1 MENTIKLK
9 YIWGILLLALHFV
22 FVKGQPICVARQY
35 TVRDGLIQSNPAQ
48 ILQSHNGFIWV
59 STWNGVSRFD
69 GRDFETF
76 QFDSLL
82 NQHMQRLENTADG
95 NLWMIAYDRHS
106 LYLYDIRENKLINVL
121 KQYEQHF
128 NTPLQIENLY
138 PLSKGITWV
147 TLNNGGCFRISDKE
161 CTVSS
166 GIQYITAIDDVELGK
181 VSRVFEDK
189 QGEEW
194 VFSDKGVSIFGKR
207 TISSY
212 PFSMFETM
220 DNLVFLASQNGRLAY
235 YDVNTMQFNIV
246 PFQEKIQH
254 INGIKVL
261 KDNQLAVLSDKGLY
275 LCHFPEL
282 AMEKYDFSLP
292 GHDDAAVRKVYQDS
306 KGFLWIFTGLP
317 GIIRLDPET
326 GVKQYLNTPSGY
338 MASSPENELFI
349 YEDPNGVVWTIP
361 YKGIFSYYDE
371 KSRELKVYFTPGRNH
386 IPYSPIIKTTYVDK
400 QNNLWIKSQRSFIKM
415 FFPPSPYTYRELDN
429 YFDTKSFL
437 FDSDEHLW
445 IATKKGII
453 RIMDSQK
460 NLLGYLSPDGELA
473 QTETVFAEGG
483 IYVMLK
489 DQAQT
494 IWLGSKEN
502 GLFRLVP
509 RNRPYHYE
517 VYHYMNNPSDP
528 YSISDN
534 KISCIDEDHNGRIW
548 IGTYGGGLNLVEE
561 KEDGAIRFIH
571 AENNLSGFPINRTNS
586 IRCMVEGPGHTMLV
600 GTIEG
605 LITFSSDFSDYE
617 NIRFYLNLPR
627 PQATDGLCSA
637 DVMSVLRTTDETIYC
652 YCYGGGLCK
661 LVSSNLL
668 SDELRFRSFGKE
680 TSPLARALIEDKNHN
695 IWIGS
700 ETDITLFDVHD
711 QTFESFGET
720 FFNRSFNY
728 SECLPVTD
736 RQEGGMLVFSP
747 DSIVKQTYEAPIV
760 VTGIK
765 YSEDNLSHV
774 LSDADYLEIPTRRRN
789 FTISFAALDYTNS
802 LDIEYAY
809 KLDDN
814 QWYYIGKKN
823 SVSFVSL
830 PAGKYQFQIKAT
842 NGDGIWMNTVK
853 TVTLQVLP
861 TFWETGWA
869 KAFYIVVV
877 LVISLAIGYIFF
889 YIYYLKHKVNMEQR
903 LAEIKV
909 RSFIDI
915 SHELRTPL
923 TLISGPVSEVL
934 SQEPLTSRTR
944 HHLQLVQKNINRMLL
959 LINQVLD
966 FRKIQNKKMGLTI
979 EYRDIIIMLHN
990 IMDNFRLLATEKNIN
1005 FSLQT
1010 TLPSVFLWIDS
1021 DKFEKIIFNL
1031 LSNAFKYTPDNKSIT
1046 LIVMESGQFVS
1057 IAVKDEGIGIPKDKV
1072 PSIFERFTTVSK
1084 ENDMQPSSGI
1094 GLSLVNELVKMLH
1107 GEIQVESEV
1116 KKGSVFK
1123 LVLHKGKEIY
1133 AQDKNVEY
1141 ILNDTSEEQ
1150 ETVLAEPE
1158 QNDEISLP
1166 DMPPATKETLV
1177 KVMVVEDN
1185 AELRQF
1191 ICEILS
1197 GTYRVVGVA
1206 DGVMALEKIEEEI
1219 PDFIITDIM
1228 MPRMD
1233 GIELIRHIKENV
1245 NTCDIPLIILSAK
1258 SSVEDRIQCL
1268 QLGIDDYIPK
1278 PFSSDYLKSRIENLI
1293 RQRKVLQSAFL
1304 SKYGAQPKK
1313 EPLEAVAYPVSQIV
1327 PLDEL
1332 FMQKLVGFMEE
1343 NYSNPGLRVN
1353 DLAEFMNMSRS
1364 VFNRKVNG
1372 IMGISPIEYI
1382 KNYRLNKAKS
1392 FIQSGMSFSEV
1403 AFAVGFS
1410 DPGYFGKAF
1419 KKAFNQ
1425 TLTEY
1430 KNNN

>member
-1 MENTIKLK
+1 MRNTIKLK
-9 YIWGILLLALHFV
+9 YIWCTLFLLLHWG
-22 FVKGQPICVARQY
+22 FVKAQPICVARQY

-275 LCHFPEL
+275 LCRFPEL

-292 GHDDAAVRKVYQDS
+292 GRDDAAVRKVYQDS

-571 AENNLSGFPINRTNS
+571 AENKLSGFPINRTNS

-736 RQEGGMLVFSP
+736 RQGDILMGTEGGMLVFSP

-869 KAFYIVVV
+869 KAFYLVVV
-877 LVISLAIGYIFF
+877 LVISLAIGDMFF
-889 YIYYLKHKVNMEQR
+889 
-903 LAEIKV
+903 
-909 RSFIDI
+909 
-915 SHELRTPL
+915 
-923 TLISGPVSEVL
+923 
-934 SQEPLTSRTR
+934 
-944 HHLQLVQKNINRMLL
+944 
-959 LINQVLD
+959 
-966 FRKIQNKKMGLTI
+966 
-979 EYRDIIIMLHN
+979 
-990 IMDNFRLLATEKNIN
+990 
-1005 FSLQT
+1005 
-1010 TLPSVFLWIDS
+1010 
-1021 DKFEKIIFNL
+1021 
-1031 LSNAFKYTPDNKSIT
+1031 
-1046 LIVMESGQFVS
+1046 
-1057 IAVKDEGIGIPKDKV
+1057 
-1072 PSIFERFTTVSK
+1072 SIFT
-1084 ENDMQPSSGI
+1084 I
-1094 GLSLVNELVKMLH
+1094 
-1107 GEIQVESEV
+1107 
-1116 KKGSVFK
+1116 
-1123 LVLHKGKEIY
+1123 
-1133 AQDKNVEY
+1133 
-1141 ILNDTSEEQ
+1141 
-1150 ETVLAEPE
+1150 
-1158 QNDEISLP
+1158 
-1166 DMPPATKETLV
+1166 
-1177 KVMVVEDN
+1177 
-1185 AELRQF
+1185 
-1191 ICEILS
+1191 
-1197 GTYRVVGVA
+1197 
-1206 DGVMALEKIEEEI
+1206 
-1219 PDFIITDIM
+1219 
-1228 MPRMD
+1228 
-1233 GIELIRHIKENV
+1233 
-1245 NTCDIPLIILSAK
+1245 
-1258 SSVEDRIQCL
+1258 
-1268 QLGIDDYIPK
+1268 
-1278 PFSSDYLKSRIENLI
+1278 
-1293 RQRKVLQSAFL
+1293 
-1304 SKYGAQPKK
+1304 
-1313 EPLEAVAYPVSQIV
+1313 
-1327 PLDEL
+1327 
-1332 FMQKLVGFMEE
+1332 
-1343 NYSNPGLRVN
+1343 
-1353 DLAEFMNMSRS
+1353 
-1364 VFNRKVNG
+1364 
-1372 IMGISPIEYI
+1372 
-1382 KNYRLNKAKS
+1382 
-1392 FIQSGMSFSEV
+1392 
-1403 AFAVGFS
+1403 
-1410 DPGYFGKAF
+1410 
-1419 KKAFNQ
+1419 
-1425 TLTEY
+1425 
-1430 KNNN
+1430 